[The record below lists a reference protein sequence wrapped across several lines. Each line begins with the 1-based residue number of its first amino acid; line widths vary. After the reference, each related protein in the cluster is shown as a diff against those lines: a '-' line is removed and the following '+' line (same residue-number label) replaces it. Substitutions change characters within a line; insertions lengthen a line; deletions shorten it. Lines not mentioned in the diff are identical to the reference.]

1 MRTARS
7 KVSTSMAAKNELG
20 VRSVFK
26 NGLFAGKVAVVTG
39 GGTGIGLAI
48 TKELLSLGCKV
59 VIASRKKDRLQAAA
73 DEMAACIPPGSS
85 AQVKAIPCNI
95 RKEDEVKNLMSSVV
109 SEFGR
114 LDFLVNNG
122 GGQFQSPVSML
133 SLKGWNAVV
142 DTNLNGTFLCLR
154 EAYNAWMGENGGA
167 VVNIILLTSKGRPG
181 IAHSAA
187 ARAGIANLSKSLAV
201 EWASNGIRINNVAP
215 GSIYNPTAAENYKAF
230 GDVFR
235 QAIPFIPA
243 KRNGTTEEVSAA
255 VTFLLSPAAAYIT
268 GETVKV
274 DGGWDLFQVPWE
286 IPEHDKMP
294 AYKWEEE
301 DKLKAKL

>member
-1 MRTARS
+1 
-7 KVSTSMAAKNELG
+7 MASQKDLR

-26 NGLFAGKVAVVTG
+26 PGLFAGKVAVVTG

-73 DEMAACIPPGSS
+73 DQLAACIPPGST

-95 RKEDEVKNLMSSVV
+95 RKEDEVAKL
-109 SEFGR
+109 
-114 LDFLVNNG
+114 LVRSAGFPGDNG
-122 GGQFQSPVSML
+122 GGQFQSPVSAL

-154 EAYNAWMGENGGA
+154 EAYNAWMAENGGA
-167 VVNIILLTSKGRPG
+167 VVNIVLLISKGRPG

-187 ARAGIANLSKSLAV
+187 ARAGIDNLSKSLAV
-201 EWASNGIRINNVAP
+201 EWAENGIRINCVAP
-215 GSIYNPTAAENYKAF
+215 GSIYNVTAAENYKAI
-230 GDVFR
+230 GDVFAH
-235 QAIPFIPA
+235 AIPLTPA

-255 VTFLLSPAAAYIT
+255 VTFLLSPAAAFIT
-268 GETVKV
+268 GETIKV
-274 DGGWDLFQVPWE
+274 DGGWDLFQVSWP
-286 IPEHDKMP
+286 IPGIYMV
-294 AYKWEEE
+294 
-301 DKLKAKL
+301 